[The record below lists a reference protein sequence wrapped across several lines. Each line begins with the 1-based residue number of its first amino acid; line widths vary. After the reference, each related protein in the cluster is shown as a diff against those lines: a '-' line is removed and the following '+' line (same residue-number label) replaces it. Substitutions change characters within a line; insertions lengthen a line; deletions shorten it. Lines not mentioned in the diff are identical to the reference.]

1 MIWPIVPAFTALLTP
16 KKKKKIASGNPDY
29 LKIHL
34 AGLRQ
39 MVAMR
44 NSFADVP
51 PDVRFQISW

>member
-1 MIWPIVPAFTALLTP
+1 MAHCSGFHGPADE
-16 KKKKKIASGNPDY
+16 KKIASGNPDY

>member
-1 MIWPIVPAFTALLTP
+1 MAHCPCFHGPADAK